1 MLVLGS
7 MANLWKTT
15 LLKLQ
20 NQNLQA
26 VLLLIFWTFGSRFLG
41 FVRSFLVLQ
50 MNTIDAE
57 IFNSSFV
64 LSEAITSFFILG
76 SITVATLPI
85 MIKIQ
90 NPKSKN
96 QNNSS
101 NNTTLDQLNETNSE
115 NLKANFLAENE
126 ILNNPNFDN
135 LDFNLQKTKIANNF
149 DNKNDNRVNFEDF
162 NSYIENEQN
171 KKFEQKLVNNSKT
184 FQRENSTQSINE
196 KFETRFIFPE
206 IDNNHNPEKI
216 NLAQNL
222 NNFHKKSNDFQ
233 EDLTYNSSKNTKE
246 KRENEPKP
254 NENNLNNS
262 QNQNNSQF
270 KENNSQTKEIL
281 ENNLK
286 RSKYHAS
293 EMKNSES
300 NYELENNRFDQAKK
314 ANFQK
319 TFWDKAKIVAKF
331 QNWNQKLTANQVKK
345 LEEKSK
351 KYFTI
356 EEKLSIYTSW
366 SLVILSGFIL
376 ILSLLGIIFVEPVL
390 ATFNPS
396 FFGKVRE
403 NGKLAQMLEL
413 NKLLLLAP
421 FLFAVKT
428 ILGVFLNIKKNYKI
442 YSLEGVLANL
452 GWILALSVLYPIWGL
467 VGAGSGMFLGF
478 GITILLFFWQAT
490 TLGLRFNLGNF
501 PDLWDFLW
509 QTFGLYWPRLLIF
522 SNTRLAEII
531 VAATSSNPND
541 PQITSVAMALNFQ
554 GIFIGVVLAVGTVFL
569 PNLTEVLV
577 QKGKNL
583 EFWQMLIKYIKVNF
597 FLAIAGTI
605 LTIIGVPILLWILTR
620 LPFINSKGLLSDPIA
635 VNLILQFTFI
645 SSFSLIFQSVGE
657 VLNRY
662 FIAAQRRWEPVII
675 SIGGNFLAIQV
686 ALLFTKS
693 WGSGAAAIGGFVLN
707 SALFC
712 SLSVFFCYQDWQAQL
727 KPKTSLEP
735 ANLEPTNSQNF

>member
-1 MLVLGS
+1 

-135 LDFNLQKTKIANNF
+135 LDLDLQKTKIANNF
-149 DNKNDNRVNFEDF
+149 DNKNDNRVNFEDS
-162 NSYIENEQN
+162 NSHIETEQN
-171 KKFEQKLVNNSKT
+171 KKVEQKPVNNFKT
-184 FQRENSTQSINE
+184 FQRENSTQNLNG

-206 IDNNHNPEKI
+206 IDNNHHPEKP
-216 NLAQNL
+216 
-222 NNFHKKSNDFQ
+222 
-233 EDLTYNSSKNTKE
+233 
-246 KRENEPKP
+246 ENEPKP

-286 RSKYHAS
+286 SSKYPAS

-300 NYELENNRFDQAKK
+300 NHELENNRFDQTEK

-331 QNWNQKLTANQVKK
+331 QNWNQKSTLNQAKK
-345 LEEKSK
+345 LQKKSK
-351 KYFTI
+351 NDFTI

-376 ILSLLGIIFVEPVL
+376 ILSVLGIIFVEPIL

-428 ILGVFLNIKKNYKI
+428 ILGVFLNVKKNYKI

-452 GWILALSVLYPIWGL
+452 GWILALSILYPIWGL

-662 FIAAQRRWEPVII
+662 FIAAQKRWEPVII

-712 SLSVFFCYQDWQAQL
+712 SLSVFFCYQDWQTQTQD
-727 KPKTSLEP
+727 KTSLEP